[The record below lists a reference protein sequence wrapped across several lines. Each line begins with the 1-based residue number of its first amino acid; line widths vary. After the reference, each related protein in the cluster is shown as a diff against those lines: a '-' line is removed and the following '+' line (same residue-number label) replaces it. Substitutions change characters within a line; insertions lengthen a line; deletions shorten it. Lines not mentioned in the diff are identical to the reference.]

1 MNRFEVSQPIREKSP
16 EERAMEFFKRIH
28 KRVPGGVVFTDPITG
43 EVVTEKKPPEYL
55 ERDEDLHNGYK
66 FLREMGTLCNI
77 EIIFAR
83 HDGQAESLGDANFN
97 FEGRVKEAD
106 IFLIEGVGWSK
117 ENAQGL
123 NKLSVTGEANAQLN
137 EYVTN
142 NVKNNRET
150 QAIRGSGAT
159 IAFYDVSEKQED
171 TSGVR
176 KSIIEQTRFL
186 DKIQNA
192 ALAPGADARSKDKAI
207 NIHVSAVEALREWF
221 IIGSIGAQIVE
232 NSSQN
237 PDFISKLAKRNLKV
251 LVNIGSNHTNI
262 LNKLRSLGVEAV
274 AHYPV
279 NNREDRKVADKL
291 FPKWIANGAISDG
304 DLESAAQ
311 DI

>member
-1 MNRFEVSQPIREKSP
+1 MNRFEAPQPIQEKTP
-16 EERAMEFFKRIH
+16 EQRAMEFFKRIH

-43 EVVTEKKPPEYL
+43 EVVNEKKPPEYL

-66 FLREMGTLCNI
+66 FLREMGARCTI

-83 HDGQAESLGDANFN
+83 HDGQEESLGDADFN
-97 FEGRVKEAD
+97 FEGRIKAAD
-106 IFLIEGVGWSK
+106 IFLIEGVGWSE
-117 ENAQGL
+117 ENVRGL
-123 NKLSVTGEANAQLN
+123 NKLSVVGEADAQLS
-137 EYVTN
+137 EYATN
-142 NVKNNRET
+142 NIKNNRET
-150 QAIRGSGAT
+150 QAIRGSDAT

-176 KSIIEQTRFL
+176 KSIIEQTHFL
-186 DKIQNA
+186 EKIQNA
-192 ALAPGADARSKDKAI
+192 TLAPGADARSKDKAI

-221 IIGSIGAQIVE
+221 IVGSIGAQIRE
-232 NSSQN
+232 ISSQN

-262 LNKLRSLGVEAV
+262 LNKLQSLGVEAV

-279 NNREDRKVADKL
+279 NNREDRKVADTL
-291 FPKWIANGAISDG
+291 FPKWMANGAISDG
-304 DLESAAQ
+304 DLERAAQ